1 MKVNTMTQ
9 QNAQIDIEDYIASS
23 IHDELSSLNTAPQQ
37 KALLELIEE
46 PEIPSIAHAAVLVR
60 FRATSWA
67 ARLKDKQA
75 TRNAEIA
82 SNASRGAANLTKNLL
97 VNCDELRAIHKFI
110 TNVRDIH
117 RSMSMTWSD
126 GGERLVPTAQYPKYL
141 STMTAL
147 QDEFYVLVDNFMAVY
162 DWQAIDTQAKL
173 GAMFN
178 PAEYPSASEVRA
190 KFSFQLSYDMLADG
204 GNTGDWRLDLPH
216 EQMSELRN
224 SARDGY
230 FNNIKGAM
238 DSVWHRTHETL
249 TTLVRQLDVNE
260 EGKGNKLYD
269 SVFDRAVELVAMM
282 GTCNVTGDSQMEAMR
297 RKLEDTL
304 HGLTLPQIKN
314 SPSLRED
321 TRSKL
326 TAAIAALPSLDM

>member
-37 KALLELIEE
+37 KALLKLIEE

-97 VNCDELRAIHKFI
+97 VDCDELRAIRLYI
-110 TNVRDIH
+110 STVRDIH
-117 RSMSMTWSD
+117 RSMSMPWGD
-126 GGERLVPTAQYPKYL
+126 DGERLVPTAQYPKYL
-141 STMTAL
+141 SKMTEY
-147 QDEFYVLVDNFMAVY
+147 QDEFHILVDNFMAVY
-162 DWQAIDTQAKL
+162 DWKIIDTQVKL

-178 PAEYPSASEVRA
+178 RDEYPSTIDVRA

-304 HGLTLPQIKN
+304 HGLNLDQIKN